1 MPFDAIEYINTPRW
15 LTSRLGLER
24 IRELLD
30 RLGRP
35 QDRLKFVHVAG
46 TNGKGSTCAFT
57 ASILAEAGF
66 KTGLFTSPYV
76 ETFHERIRVNG
87 RNISDEDLTA
97 ATLRVRECAEA
108 MEAEGG
114 EHPTEF
120 ELMTAVALVHFAHAG
135 CDIVVL
141 EVGLGGRLDST
152 NVIAAPEVAAI
163 VSIALDHTN
172 LLGNTLAEI
181 AHEKA
186 GIVKA
191 GSTVVSWPQEP
202 SAMEVV
208 EDAVRRVGD
217 KLVVP
222 DFSMLSVGKVVGGAA
237 LLTCGTALEHE
248 GHAPCSDSPRC
259 AAELRAEHAAP
270 TQKLQA
276 SSSIDAGFGGRMPRA
291 VPHEPNVP
299 SGTFVRAQDCLST
312 EVPPHA
318 LERTGQLNS
327 WHSHESQPEQPSLV
341 RRVPESAVIVMM
353 PAVAVVILVVAV
365 IVIIVNALTI
375 CFLSTRPIEA
385 VLGAFGF
392 LAVDQR
398 QGRRR
403 LERAPDHLEQLDEV
417 HRRFRLRENKICV
430 VGARKRR
437 LQFGEEHLGSERA
450 HEALLANDL
459 EHALGGLGEPG
470 HLDVGEA
477 VTEGGA
483 MGRVHKRVRLNRG
496 NNRRRF
502 LQRAN
507 GAHELGRSR
516 SAALHRAPRHR
527 VEQHLRRT
535 DRVFLA
541 GDVAHDVLS
550 LEGTRVEHVLQGNRR
565 LDEPEVA
572 HRGDRAELAR
582 ETRRRCGEVDEHR
595 PGIRRLNE
603 PAFVEV
609 RILKRR
615 LRGAEGDDGGGIVD
629 VDAALEAGVRQ
640 AHGDLVVKILVSQK
654 YVAH

>member
-15 LTSRLGLER
+15 LASRLGLER

-35 QDRLKFVHVAG
+35 QDRLNFVHVAG

-120 ELMTAVALVHFAHAG
+120 ELMTAVALVHFAHVG

-186 GIVKA
+186 GIVKE

-208 EDAVRRVGD
+208 EDAARRAGD

-222 DFSMLSVGKVVGGAA
+222 DFSLLSVGKVVGASCEA
-237 LLTCGTALEHE
+237 ALEHE
-248 GHAPCSDSPRC
+248 GHTPCSDSPRY
-259 AAELRAEHAAP
+259 AAELRAEHAPRAQELQAGAEGGSTCEAGDPAREAP
-270 TQKLQA
+270 CSNSPRFAAELRAEYVAPAQKLQV

-299 SGTFVRAQDCLST
+299 SGTFVRAQDCLSMAYA
-312 EVPPHA
+312 H
-318 LERTGQLNS
+318 RTPM
-327 WHSHESQPEQPSLV
+327 SQI
-341 RRVPESAVIVMM
+341 ESAVPMRQFSYRGCEYATRLLGSYQPSNAAMAIEIAGALRERGWEIPDEAIARGIAETRWPARFEVLDQPAGM
-353 PAVAVVILVVAV
+353 PTVVIDGGHNPQGAGVLADSLRDVFPGKRPVFLVGILADKDYRSMLRVVAPLASAFV
-365 IVIIVNALTI
+365 CVTPPNPRALDAADLAEAIRETCDELGVSATVEVAGDFGDAVSAARKIAGSEGLI
-375 CFLSTRPIEA
+375 C
-385 VLGAFGF
+385 AFGSLYSIADVKAAF
-392 LAVDQR
+392 L
-398 QGRRR
+398 
-403 LERAPDHLEQLDEV
+403 RAADSSS
-417 HRRFRLRENKICV
+417 
-430 VGARKRR
+430 
-437 LQFGEEHLGSERA
+437 LQS
-450 HEALLANDL
+450 
-459 EHALGGLGEPG
+459 
-470 HLDVGEA
+470 
-477 VTEGGA
+477 
-483 MGRVHKRVRLNRG
+483 
-496 NNRRRF
+496 
-502 LQRAN
+502 
-507 GAHELGRSR
+507 
-516 SAALHRAPRHR
+516 
-527 VEQHLRRT
+527 
-535 DRVFLA
+535 
-541 GDVAHDVLS
+541 
-550 LEGTRVEHVLQGNRR
+550 
-565 LDEPEVA
+565 
-572 HRGDRAELAR
+572 
-582 ETRRRCGEVDEHR
+582 
-595 PGIRRLNE
+595 
-603 PAFVEV
+603 
-609 RILKRR
+609 
-615 LRGAEGDDGGGIVD
+615 
-629 VDAALEAGVRQ
+629 
-640 AHGDLVVKILVSQK
+640 
-654 YVAH
+654 

>member
-97 ATLRVRECAEA
+97 ATLRVHECAEA

-120 ELMTAVALVHFAHAG
+120 ELMTAVALEHFAHVD

-186 GIVKA
+186 GIVKK
-191 GSTVVSWPQEP
+191 GSTVASWPQEP

-208 EDAVRRVGD
+208 EDAARRAGD

-222 DFSMLSVGKVVGGAA
+222 DFSLLSVGKVTRGAA
-237 LLTCGTALEHE
+237 LLTRGTALEHE
-248 GHAPCSDSPRC
+248 GHTPCSDSPRF
-259 AAELRAEHAAP
+259 AAELRAEHAPHA
-270 TQKLQA
+270 QELQA
-276 SSSIDAGFGGRMPRA
+276 GAEGASTCEAGDPAREAPCSNSPRFAAELRAEPPARGRQVGAADDLGCGTAFEHAPHAQELQAGAGFDAGFGGRMPRA

-299 SGTFVRAQDCLST
+299 SGTFVRAQDCLSMAYAHRT
-312 EVPPHA
+312 PMSQVESGVPMRQFSYRGREYA
-318 LERTGQLNS
+318 TRLLGS
-327 WHSHESQPEQPSLV
+327 YQPSNAAMAIEIAGALRERGWEIPDEAIVRGIAETRWPARFEVLDQPAGMPTVVIDGGHNPQGAGVLADSLWDVFPDKRPVFLV
-341 RRVPESAVIVMM
+341 GILADKDYRSMLR
-353 PAVAVVILVVAV
+353 AVAPLASAFVCVTPP
-365 IVIIVNALTI
+365 NPRALDAAD
-375 CFLSTRPIEA
+375 LAEA
-385 VLGAFGF
+385 IRETCGELGA
-392 LAVDQR
+392 
-398 QGRRR
+398 
-403 LERAPDHLEQLDEV
+403 RATIEV
-417 HRRFRLRENKICV
+417 AGDFDDAASA
-430 VGARKRR
+430 ARKIA
-437 LQFGEEHLGSERA
+437 GSEGLICAFGSLYSIADVKAAFLRA
-450 HEALLANDL
+450 ADSNS
-459 EHALGGLGEPG
+459 
-470 HLDVGEA
+470 
-477 VTEGGA
+477 
-483 MGRVHKRVRLNRG
+483 
-496 NNRRRF
+496 
-502 LQRAN
+502 LQ
-507 GAHELGRSR
+507 
-516 SAALHRAPRHR
+516 P
-527 VEQHLRRT
+527 
-535 DRVFLA
+535 
-541 GDVAHDVLS
+541 
-550 LEGTRVEHVLQGNRR
+550 
-565 LDEPEVA
+565 
-572 HRGDRAELAR
+572 
-582 ETRRRCGEVDEHR
+582 
-595 PGIRRLNE
+595 
-603 PAFVEV
+603 
-609 RILKRR
+609 
-615 LRGAEGDDGGGIVD
+615 
-629 VDAALEAGVRQ
+629 
-640 AHGDLVVKILVSQK
+640 
-654 YVAH
+654 

>member
-35 QDRLKFVHVAG
+35 QDRLTFVHVAG

-108 MEAEGG
+108 METEGG

-120 ELMTAVALVHFAHAG
+120 ELMTAVALVHFAHVG

-186 GIVKA
+186 GIVKE

-202 SAMEVV
+202 SVMEVV

-222 DFSMLSVGKVVGGAA
+222 DFSMLSVGKVTRGAA
-237 LLTCGTALEHE
+237 LLTRGTALEHE
-248 GHAPCSDSPRC
+248 GHTPCSDSPRFAAELCAEHAPRAQELQAGAEGGSACETASGRGQHTPCSDSPRC
-259 AAELRAEHAAP
+259 AAELCAEHAAP
-270 TQKLQA
+270 AQKLQG
-276 SSSIDAGFGGRMPRA
+276 SLSIDVGFGGRMPRA

-299 SGTFVRAQDCLST
+299 SGTFVRAQDCLSM
-312 EVPPHA
+312 A
-318 LERTGQLNS
+318 Y
-327 WHSHESQPEQPSLV
+327 
-341 RRVPESAVIVMM
+341 
-353 PAVAVVILVVAV
+353 
-365 IVIIVNALTI
+365 
-375 CFLSTRPIEA
+375 
-385 VLGAFGF
+385 
-392 LAVDQR
+392 
-398 QGRRR
+398 
-403 LERAPDHLEQLDEV
+403 
-417 HRRFRLRENKICV
+417 
-430 VGARKRR
+430 
-437 LQFGEEHLGSERA
+437 
-450 HEALLANDL
+450 
-459 EHALGGLGEPG
+459 
-470 HLDVGEA
+470 
-477 VTEGGA
+477 
-483 MGRVHKRVRLNRG
+483 
-496 NNRRRF
+496 
-502 LQRAN
+502 
-507 GAHELGRSR
+507 
-516 SAALHRAPRHR
+516 
-527 VEQHLRRT
+527 
-535 DRVFLA
+535 
-541 GDVAHDVLS
+541 
-550 LEGTRVEHVLQGNRR
+550 
-565 LDEPEVA
+565 A
-572 HRGDRAELAR
+572 HR
-582 ETRRRCGEVDEHR
+582 T
-595 PGIRRLNE
+595 
-603 PAFVEV
+603 
-609 RILKRR
+609 
-615 LRGAEGDDGGGIVD
+615 
-629 VDAALEAGVRQ
+629 
-640 AHGDLVVKILVSQK
+640 LVSQ
-654 YVAH
+654 VASAVPMRQFSYRGCEYATRLLGSYQPSNAAMAIEIAGALRERGWEIPDEAIARGIAETRWPARFEVLDQPAGMPTVVIDGGHNPQGAGVLADSLRDVFPDKRPVFLVGILADKDYRSMIRAVAPLASAFVCVTPPNPRALDAADLAETIRETCDELGVRATVKVAGDFGDAVSTARKIAGSEGLICAFGSLYSIADVKAAFLRAADSNSLQS

>member
-120 ELMTAVALVHFAHAG
+120 ELMTAVALVHFAHVG

-186 GIVKA
+186 GIVKE

-208 EDAVRRVGD
+208 EDAARRAGD

-222 DFSMLSVGKVVGGAA
+222 DFSLLSVGKVTRGAA

-248 GHAPCSDSPRC
+248 GHTPCSDSPRF
-259 AAELRAEHAAP
+259 AAELRAEHAPHA
-270 TQKLQA
+270 QELQA
-276 SSSIDAGFGGRMPRA
+276 GAEGGSTCEAGDPAREAPCSNSPRFAAELRAEPPARGRQVGAADDLGCGTAFEHAPHAQELQAGAGFDAGFGGRMPRA

-299 SGTFVRAQDCLST
+299 SGTFVRAQDCLSMT
-312 EVPPHA
+312 YAHRTPMSQVESGVPMRQFSYRGREYA
-318 LERTGQLNS
+318 TRLLGS
-327 WHSHESQPEQPSLV
+327 YQPSNAAMAIEIAGALRERGWEIPDEAIARGIVETRWPARFEVLDQPAGMPTVVIDGGHNPQGAGVLV
-341 RRVPESAVIVMM
+341 DSLRDVFPDKRPVFLVGILADKDYRSMLR
-353 PAVAVVILVVAV
+353 AVAPLASAFVCVTPP
-365 IVIIVNALTI
+365 NPRALDAAD
-375 CFLSTRPIEA
+375 LAEA
-385 VLGAFGF
+385 IRETCGELGARATIGVAGDFDD
-392 LAVDQR
+392 AVS
-398 QGRRR
+398 
-403 LERAPDHLEQLDEV
+403 A
-417 HRRFRLRENKICV
+417 
-430 VGARKRR
+430 ARKIAGPEGLICAFGSLYSIADVKAAFLRAADSNS
-437 LQFGEEHLGSERA
+437 LQ
-450 HEALLANDL
+450 
-459 EHALGGLGEPG
+459 P
-470 HLDVGEA
+470 
-477 VTEGGA
+477 
-483 MGRVHKRVRLNRG
+483 
-496 NNRRRF
+496 
-502 LQRAN
+502 
-507 GAHELGRSR
+507 
-516 SAALHRAPRHR
+516 
-527 VEQHLRRT
+527 
-535 DRVFLA
+535 
-541 GDVAHDVLS
+541 
-550 LEGTRVEHVLQGNRR
+550 
-565 LDEPEVA
+565 
-572 HRGDRAELAR
+572 
-582 ETRRRCGEVDEHR
+582 
-595 PGIRRLNE
+595 
-603 PAFVEV
+603 
-609 RILKRR
+609 
-615 LRGAEGDDGGGIVD
+615 
-629 VDAALEAGVRQ
+629 
-640 AHGDLVVKILVSQK
+640 
-654 YVAH
+654 

>member
-120 ELMTAVALVHFAHAG
+120 ELMTAVALVHFAHVG

-186 GIVKA
+186 GIVKE

-222 DFSMLSVGKVVGGAA
+222 DFSMLSVGKVTRGAA
-237 LLTCGTALEHE
+237 PLTRGTALEHE
-248 GHAPCSDSPRC
+248 GHTPCSDSPRYAAELRAEHAPRAQELQAGAEGGSTC
-259 AAELRAEHAAP
+259 ETASGRGQHTPCSDSPRFAAELRAEHAAP

-276 SSSIDAGFGGRMPRA
+276 SSSIDVGFGGRMPRA

-299 SGTFVRAQDCLST
+299 SGTFVRAQDCLSMAYA
-312 EVPPHA
+312 H
-318 LERTGQLNS
+318 RTPM
-327 WHSHESQPEQPSLV
+327 SQV
-341 RRVPESAVIVMM
+341 ESAVPMRQFSYRGCEYATRLLGSYQPSNAAMAIEIAGALRERGWEIPDEAIARGIAETRWPARFEVLDQPASM
-353 PAVAVVILVVAV
+353 PTVVIDGGHNPQGAGVLADSLRDVFPGKRPVFLVGILADKDYRSMLRAVAPLASAFVCVTPPNPRALDAADLAETIRETCDELGVRATVEVAGDFDGAV
-365 IVIIVNALTI
+365 SVARRIAGSEGLI
-375 CFLSTRPIEA
+375 C
-385 VLGAFGF
+385 AFGSLYSIADVKAAF
-392 LAVDQR
+392 L
-398 QGRRR
+398 
-403 LERAPDHLEQLDEV
+403 RAADSSS
-417 HRRFRLRENKICV
+417 
-430 VGARKRR
+430 
-437 LQFGEEHLGSERA
+437 LQS
-450 HEALLANDL
+450 
-459 EHALGGLGEPG
+459 
-470 HLDVGEA
+470 
-477 VTEGGA
+477 
-483 MGRVHKRVRLNRG
+483 
-496 NNRRRF
+496 
-502 LQRAN
+502 
-507 GAHELGRSR
+507 
-516 SAALHRAPRHR
+516 
-527 VEQHLRRT
+527 
-535 DRVFLA
+535 
-541 GDVAHDVLS
+541 
-550 LEGTRVEHVLQGNRR
+550 
-565 LDEPEVA
+565 
-572 HRGDRAELAR
+572 
-582 ETRRRCGEVDEHR
+582 
-595 PGIRRLNE
+595 
-603 PAFVEV
+603 
-609 RILKRR
+609 
-615 LRGAEGDDGGGIVD
+615 
-629 VDAALEAGVRQ
+629 
-640 AHGDLVVKILVSQK
+640 
-654 YVAH
+654 

>member
-120 ELMTAVALVHFAHAG
+120 ELMTAVALVHFAHVG

-186 GIVKA
+186 GIVKE

-208 EDAVRRVGD
+208 EDAARRAGD

-222 DFSMLSVGKVVGGAA
+222 DFSQLSVGKVTRGAA
-237 LLTCGTALEHE
+237 LLTRGTALEHE
-248 GHAPCSDSPRC
+248 GHTPCSDSPRF
-259 AAELRAEHAAP
+259 AAELRAEHAPHAQELQTGAEGGLTCETASARGQHIP
-270 TQKLQA
+270 CSGSLRFAAELRAEHAVPAQKLQA
-276 SSSIDAGFGGRMPRA
+276 SSSIDAGFGGHMSRA

-299 SGTFVRAQDCLST
+299 SGTFARAQDCLSMAYA
-312 EVPPHA
+312 H
-318 LERTGQLNS
+318 RTPM
-327 WHSHESQPEQPSLV
+327 SQV
-341 RRVPESAVIVMM
+341 ESAVPMRQFSYRGREYATRLLGSYQPSNAAMAIEIAGALRERGWEIPDEAIARGIAETRWPARFEVLDQPAGM
-353 PAVAVVILVVAV
+353 PTVVIDGGHNPQGAGVLADSLRDVFPDKRPVFLVGILADKDYRSMLRAVAPLASAFVCVTPPNPRALDAV
-365 IVIIVNALTI
+365 DLAETI
-375 CFLSTRPIEA
+375 RETCGE
-385 VLGAFGF
+385 LGA
-392 LAVDQR
+392 
-398 QGRRR
+398 
-403 LERAPDHLEQLDEV
+403 RATIEV
-417 HRRFRLRENKICV
+417 AGDFDDAASA
-430 VGARKRR
+430 ARKIAGPEGLICAFGSLYSIADVKAAFLRAADSNS
-437 LQFGEEHLGSERA
+437 LQ
-450 HEALLANDL
+450 
-459 EHALGGLGEPG
+459 P
-470 HLDVGEA
+470 
-477 VTEGGA
+477 
-483 MGRVHKRVRLNRG
+483 
-496 NNRRRF
+496 
-502 LQRAN
+502 
-507 GAHELGRSR
+507 
-516 SAALHRAPRHR
+516 
-527 VEQHLRRT
+527 
-535 DRVFLA
+535 
-541 GDVAHDVLS
+541 
-550 LEGTRVEHVLQGNRR
+550 
-565 LDEPEVA
+565 
-572 HRGDRAELAR
+572 
-582 ETRRRCGEVDEHR
+582 
-595 PGIRRLNE
+595 
-603 PAFVEV
+603 
-609 RILKRR
+609 
-615 LRGAEGDDGGGIVD
+615 
-629 VDAALEAGVRQ
+629 
-640 AHGDLVVKILVSQK
+640 
-654 YVAH
+654 

>member
-87 RNISDEDLTA
+87 CNISDEDLTA

-120 ELMTAVALVHFAHAG
+120 ELMTAVALVHFAHVG

-186 GIVKA
+186 GIVKE

-222 DFSMLSVGKVVGGAA
+222 DFSMLSVGKVTRGAA
-237 LLTCGTALEHE
+237 PLTRGTALEHE
-248 GHAPCSDSPRC
+248 GHTPCSDSPRYAAELRAEHAPRAQELQAGAEGGSAC
-259 AAELRAEHAAP
+259 ETASGRGQHTPCSDSPRFAAELRAEHAAP

-276 SSSIDAGFGGRMPRA
+276 SSSIDVGFGGRMPRA

-299 SGTFVRAQDCLST
+299 SGTFVRAQDCLSLAYA
-312 EVPPHA
+312 H
-318 LERTGQLNS
+318 RTPV
-327 WHSHESQPEQPSLV
+327 SQV
-341 RRVPESAVIVMM
+341 ESAVPMRQFSYRGCEYATRLLGSYQPSNAAMAIEIAGALRERGWEIPDEAIARGIAETRWPARFEVLDQPAGM
-353 PAVAVVILVVAV
+353 PTVVIDGGHNPQGAGVLADSLRDVFPDKRPVFLVGILADKDYRSMLRAVAPLASAFVCVTPPNPRALDAADLAEAIRETCDELGVRTTVEVAGDFDDAV
-365 IVIIVNALTI
+365 SAARKLAGPEGLI
-375 CFLSTRPIEA
+375 C
-385 VLGAFGF
+385 AFGSLYSVADVKAAF
-392 LAVDQR
+392 L
-398 QGRRR
+398 
-403 LERAPDHLEQLDEV
+403 RAADSSS
-417 HRRFRLRENKICV
+417 
-430 VGARKRR
+430 
-437 LQFGEEHLGSERA
+437 LQS
-450 HEALLANDL
+450 
-459 EHALGGLGEPG
+459 
-470 HLDVGEA
+470 
-477 VTEGGA
+477 
-483 MGRVHKRVRLNRG
+483 
-496 NNRRRF
+496 
-502 LQRAN
+502 
-507 GAHELGRSR
+507 
-516 SAALHRAPRHR
+516 
-527 VEQHLRRT
+527 
-535 DRVFLA
+535 
-541 GDVAHDVLS
+541 
-550 LEGTRVEHVLQGNRR
+550 
-565 LDEPEVA
+565 
-572 HRGDRAELAR
+572 
-582 ETRRRCGEVDEHR
+582 
-595 PGIRRLNE
+595 
-603 PAFVEV
+603 
-609 RILKRR
+609 
-615 LRGAEGDDGGGIVD
+615 
-629 VDAALEAGVRQ
+629 
-640 AHGDLVVKILVSQK
+640 
-654 YVAH
+654 

>member
-76 ETFHERIRVNG
+76 KTFHERIRVNG

-120 ELMTAVALVHFAHAG
+120 ELMTAVALVHFAHVG

-202 SAMEVV
+202 STMEVV

-222 DFSMLSVGKVVGGAA
+222 DFSMLSVGKVTRGAA
-237 LLTCGTALEHE
+237 PLTRGTALEHE
-248 GHAPCSDSPRC
+248 GHTPCSDSPRYAAELRAEHAPRAQELQVGAEGGSTCETASERGQHAPCSDSPRC
-259 AAELRAEHAAP
+259 AAKLRAEHVAP
-270 TQKLQA
+270 AQKLQV

-299 SGTFVRAQDCLST
+299 SGTFVRAQDCLSMAYA
-312 EVPPHA
+312 H
-318 LERTGQLNS
+318 RTPV
-327 WHSHESQPEQPSLV
+327 SQV
-341 RRVPESAVIVMM
+341 ESAVPMRQFSYRGCEYATRLLGSYQPSNAAMAIEIAGALRERGWEIPDEAIARGIAETRWPARFEVLDQPAGM
-353 PAVAVVILVVAV
+353 PTVVIDGGHNPQGAGVLADSLRDVFPDKRPVFLVGILADKDYRSMLCAVAPLASAFVCVTPPNPRALDAADLAETIRETCDELGVRATVEVAGDFDGAV
-365 IVIIVNALTI
+365 SAARKIAGSEGLI
-375 CFLSTRPIEA
+375 C
-385 VLGAFGF
+385 AFGSLYSIADVKAAF
-392 LAVDQR
+392 L
-398 QGRRR
+398 
-403 LERAPDHLEQLDEV
+403 RAADS
-417 HRRFRLRENKICV
+417 
-430 VGARKRR
+430 GS
-437 LQFGEEHLGSERA
+437 LQS
-450 HEALLANDL
+450 
-459 EHALGGLGEPG
+459 
-470 HLDVGEA
+470 
-477 VTEGGA
+477 
-483 MGRVHKRVRLNRG
+483 
-496 NNRRRF
+496 
-502 LQRAN
+502 
-507 GAHELGRSR
+507 
-516 SAALHRAPRHR
+516 
-527 VEQHLRRT
+527 
-535 DRVFLA
+535 
-541 GDVAHDVLS
+541 
-550 LEGTRVEHVLQGNRR
+550 
-565 LDEPEVA
+565 
-572 HRGDRAELAR
+572 
-582 ETRRRCGEVDEHR
+582 
-595 PGIRRLNE
+595 
-603 PAFVEV
+603 
-609 RILKRR
+609 
-615 LRGAEGDDGGGIVD
+615 
-629 VDAALEAGVRQ
+629 
-640 AHGDLVVKILVSQK
+640 
-654 YVAH
+654 

>member
-186 GIVKA
+186 GIVKK

-208 EDAVRRVGD
+208 EDAARRVGD

-222 DFSMLSVGKVVGGAA
+222 DFSLLSVGKVTRGAA
-237 LLTCGTALEHE
+237 LLTRGTALEHE

-259 AAELRAEHAAP
+259 AAELRAEHAPHVQELQAGAEGGSTCETASARGQHAP
-270 TQKLQA
+270 CSDSPRCAAELRAEHAVPAQKLQV
-276 SSSIDAGFGGRMPRA
+276 SSSIDAGFGGRMSRA

-299 SGTFVRAQDCLST
+299 SGTFARAQDCLSMAYA
-312 EVPPHA
+312 H
-318 LERTGQLNS
+318 RTPM
-327 WHSHESQPEQPSLV
+327 SQV
-341 RRVPESAVIVMM
+341 ESAVPMRQFSYRGREYATRLLGSYQPSNAAMAIEIAGALRERGWEIPDEAIARGIAETRWPARFEVLDQLAGM
-353 PAVAVVILVVAV
+353 PTVVIDGGHNPQGAGVLADSLRDVFPDKRPVFLVGILADKDYRSMLRAVAPLASAFVCVTPP
-365 IVIIVNALTI
+365 NPRALDAAD
-375 CFLSTRPIEA
+375 LAEA
-385 VLGAFGF
+385 IRETCGELGA
-392 LAVDQR
+392 
-398 QGRRR
+398 
-403 LERAPDHLEQLDEV
+403 RATIEV
-417 HRRFRLRENKICV
+417 AGDFDDAASA
-430 VGARKRR
+430 ARKIA
-437 LQFGEEHLGSERA
+437 GSEGLICAFGSLYSIADVKAAFLRA
-450 HEALLANDL
+450 ADSNS
-459 EHALGGLGEPG
+459 
-470 HLDVGEA
+470 
-477 VTEGGA
+477 
-483 MGRVHKRVRLNRG
+483 
-496 NNRRRF
+496 
-502 LQRAN
+502 LQ
-507 GAHELGRSR
+507 
-516 SAALHRAPRHR
+516 P
-527 VEQHLRRT
+527 
-535 DRVFLA
+535 
-541 GDVAHDVLS
+541 
-550 LEGTRVEHVLQGNRR
+550 
-565 LDEPEVA
+565 
-572 HRGDRAELAR
+572 
-582 ETRRRCGEVDEHR
+582 
-595 PGIRRLNE
+595 
-603 PAFVEV
+603 
-609 RILKRR
+609 
-615 LRGAEGDDGGGIVD
+615 
-629 VDAALEAGVRQ
+629 
-640 AHGDLVVKILVSQK
+640 
-654 YVAH
+654 

>member
-87 RNISDEDLTA
+87 RNISDEGLTA

-120 ELMTAVALVHFAHAG
+120 ELMTAVALVHFAHVG

-208 EDAVRRVGD
+208 EDAARRVGD

-222 DFSMLSVGKVVGGAA
+222 DFSMLSVGKVTRGAA
-237 LLTCGTALEHE
+237 LLTRGTALEHE
-248 GHAPCSDSPRC
+248 GHTPCSDSPRCAAELRAEHAPHAQELQVGVEGDSTCETASERGQHAPCSDSPRC
-259 AAELRAEHAAP
+259 AAELRAEHVAP
-270 TQKLQA
+270 AQKLQV

-299 SGTFVRAQDCLST
+299 SGTFVRAQDCLSMAYA
-312 EVPPHA
+312 H
-318 LERTGQLNS
+318 RTLM
-327 WHSHESQPEQPSLV
+327 SQVEGTLPMRQFSYRGREYATRLLGSYQPSNAAMAIEIAGALRERGWEIPDEAIARGIAETRWPARFEVLDQPAGMPTVVIDGGHNPQGAGVLADSLRDVFPDKRPVFLV
-341 RRVPESAVIVMM
+341 GILADKDYRSMLR
-353 PAVAVVILVVAV
+353 AVAPLASAFVCVTPPNPRALDAADLAETIRETCDELGVRATVEIAGDFDGAV
-365 IVIIVNALTI
+365 SAARRIAGSEGLI
-375 CFLSTRPIEA
+375 C
-385 VLGAFGF
+385 AFGSLYSIADVKAAF
-392 LAVDQR
+392 L
-398 QGRRR
+398 
-403 LERAPDHLEQLDEV
+403 RAADS
-417 HRRFRLRENKICV
+417 NS
-430 VGARKRR
+430 
-437 LQFGEEHLGSERA
+437 LQS
-450 HEALLANDL
+450 
-459 EHALGGLGEPG
+459 
-470 HLDVGEA
+470 
-477 VTEGGA
+477 
-483 MGRVHKRVRLNRG
+483 
-496 NNRRRF
+496 
-502 LQRAN
+502 
-507 GAHELGRSR
+507 
-516 SAALHRAPRHR
+516 
-527 VEQHLRRT
+527 
-535 DRVFLA
+535 
-541 GDVAHDVLS
+541 
-550 LEGTRVEHVLQGNRR
+550 
-565 LDEPEVA
+565 
-572 HRGDRAELAR
+572 
-582 ETRRRCGEVDEHR
+582 
-595 PGIRRLNE
+595 
-603 PAFVEV
+603 
-609 RILKRR
+609 
-615 LRGAEGDDGGGIVD
+615 
-629 VDAALEAGVRQ
+629 
-640 AHGDLVVKILVSQK
+640 
-654 YVAH
+654 

>member
-87 RNISDEDLTA
+87 LNISDEDLTA

-120 ELMTAVALVHFAHAG
+120 ELMTAVALVHFAHVG

-172 LLGNTLAEI
+172 LLGNALAEI

-186 GIVKA
+186 GIVKE

-222 DFSMLSVGKVVGGAA
+222 DFSLLSVGKVTRGAA
-237 LLTCGTALEHE
+237 LLTRGTALERE
-248 GHAPCSDSPRC
+248 GHTPCSDSPRCAAELRAEHAPRAQELQAGAEGGSTCEAGDLAREAPCSDSPRC
-259 AAELRAEHAAP
+259 AAELRAEHAPHA
-270 TQKLQA
+270 QELQTGA
-276 SSSIDAGFGGRMPRA
+276 GFDAGFGGRMPRV

-299 SGTFVRAQDCLST
+299 SGTFVRAQDCLSMAYA
-312 EVPPHA
+312 H
-318 LERTGQLNS
+318 RTPV
-327 WHSHESQPEQPSLV
+327 SQV
-341 RRVPESAVIVMM
+341 ESAVPMRQFSYRGCEYATRLLGSYQPSNAAMAIEIAGALRERGWEIPDEAIARGIAETRWPARFEVLDQPAGM
-353 PAVAVVILVVAV
+353 PTVVIDGGHNPQGAGVLADSLRDVFPGKRPVFLVGILADKDYRSMLRAVAPLASAFVCVTPPNPRALDAADLAEAIRETCDELGVCVAV
-365 IVIIVNALTI
+365 EVAGDFGDAVSAARKIAGSEGLI
-375 CFLSTRPIEA
+375 C
-385 VLGAFGF
+385 AFGSLYSIADVKAAF
-392 LAVDQR
+392 L
-398 QGRRR
+398 
-403 LERAPDHLEQLDEV
+403 RAADSSS
-417 HRRFRLRENKICV
+417 
-430 VGARKRR
+430 
-437 LQFGEEHLGSERA
+437 LQS
-450 HEALLANDL
+450 
-459 EHALGGLGEPG
+459 
-470 HLDVGEA
+470 
-477 VTEGGA
+477 
-483 MGRVHKRVRLNRG
+483 
-496 NNRRRF
+496 
-502 LQRAN
+502 
-507 GAHELGRSR
+507 
-516 SAALHRAPRHR
+516 
-527 VEQHLRRT
+527 
-535 DRVFLA
+535 
-541 GDVAHDVLS
+541 
-550 LEGTRVEHVLQGNRR
+550 
-565 LDEPEVA
+565 
-572 HRGDRAELAR
+572 
-582 ETRRRCGEVDEHR
+582 
-595 PGIRRLNE
+595 
-603 PAFVEV
+603 
-609 RILKRR
+609 
-615 LRGAEGDDGGGIVD
+615 
-629 VDAALEAGVRQ
+629 
-640 AHGDLVVKILVSQK
+640 
-654 YVAH
+654 

>member
-108 MEAEGG
+108 MEAEGR

-120 ELMTAVALVHFAHAG
+120 ELMTAVALVHFAHVG

-186 GIVKA
+186 GIVKE

-208 EDAVRRVGD
+208 EDAARRAGD

-222 DFSMLSVGKVVGGAA
+222 DFSQLSVGKVTRGAA
-237 LLTCGTALEHE
+237 LLTRGTALEHE
-248 GHAPCSDSPRC
+248 GHTPCSDSPRF
-259 AAELRAEHAAP
+259 AAELPAEHAPHAQELQTGAEGGLTCETASARGQHIP
-270 TQKLQA
+270 CSGSPRFAAELPAEHAVPAQKLQA

-299 SGTFVRAQDCLST
+299 SGTFARAQDCLSMAYA
-312 EVPPHA
+312 H
-318 LERTGQLNS
+318 RTPM
-327 WHSHESQPEQPSLV
+327 SQV
-341 RRVPESAVIVMM
+341 ESAVPIRQFSYRGREYATRLLGSYQPSNAAMAIEIAGALRERGWKIPDEAIARGIAETRWPARFEVLDQPAGM
-353 PAVAVVILVVAV
+353 PTVVIDGGHNPQGAGVLVDSLRDVFPDKRPVFLVGILADKDYRSMLRAVAPLASAFVCVTPP
-365 IVIIVNALTI
+365 NPRALDAAD
-375 CFLSTRPIEA
+375 LAEA
-385 VLGAFGF
+385 IRETCGELGARATIEVAGDFDD
-392 LAVDQR
+392 AVS
-398 QGRRR
+398 
-403 LERAPDHLEQLDEV
+403 A
-417 HRRFRLRENKICV
+417 
-430 VGARKRR
+430 ARKIAGPEGLICAFGSLYSIADVKAAFLRAADSNS
-437 LQFGEEHLGSERA
+437 LQ
-450 HEALLANDL
+450 
-459 EHALGGLGEPG
+459 P
-470 HLDVGEA
+470 
-477 VTEGGA
+477 
-483 MGRVHKRVRLNRG
+483 
-496 NNRRRF
+496 
-502 LQRAN
+502 
-507 GAHELGRSR
+507 
-516 SAALHRAPRHR
+516 
-527 VEQHLRRT
+527 
-535 DRVFLA
+535 
-541 GDVAHDVLS
+541 
-550 LEGTRVEHVLQGNRR
+550 
-565 LDEPEVA
+565 
-572 HRGDRAELAR
+572 
-582 ETRRRCGEVDEHR
+582 
-595 PGIRRLNE
+595 
-603 PAFVEV
+603 
-609 RILKRR
+609 
-615 LRGAEGDDGGGIVD
+615 
-629 VDAALEAGVRQ
+629 
-640 AHGDLVVKILVSQK
+640 
-654 YVAH
+654 

>member
-24 IRELLD
+24 ICELLD

-120 ELMTAVALVHFAHAG
+120 ELMTAVALVHFAHVG

-186 GIVKA
+186 GIVKK
-191 GSTVVSWPQEP
+191 GSTVASWPQEP

-208 EDAVRRVGD
+208 EDAARRAGD

-222 DFSMLSVGKVVGGAA
+222 DFSLLSVGKVTRGAA
-237 LLTCGTALEHE
+237 LLTRGTALEHE
-248 GHAPCSDSPRC
+248 GHTPCSDSPRF
-259 AAELRAEHAAP
+259 AAELRAEHAPHA
-270 TQKLQA
+270 QELQA
-276 SSSIDAGFGGRMPRA
+276 GAEGGSTCEAGDPAREAPCSNSPRVAAELRAEPPARGRQVGAADDLGCGTAFEHAPHAQELQAGAGFDAGFGGRMPRA

-299 SGTFVRAQDCLST
+299 SGTFVRAQDCLSMAYA
-312 EVPPHA
+312 H
-318 LERTGQLNS
+318 RTPMSQV
-327 WHSHESQPEQPSLV
+327 ESAAPMRQFSYRGREYATRLLGSYQPSNAAMAI
-341 RRVPESAVIVMM
+341 EI
-353 PAVAVVILVVAV
+353 AVALRERGWEIPDEAIARGIAETRWPARFEVLDQPAGMPTVVIDGGHNPQGAGVLVDSLCDVFPDKRPVFLVGILADKDYRSMLRAVAPLASAFV
-365 IVIIVNALTI
+365 CVTPPNPRALDAAD
-375 CFLSTRPIEA
+375 LAEA
-385 VLGAFGF
+385 IRETCGELGA
-392 LAVDQR
+392 
-398 QGRRR
+398 
-403 LERAPDHLEQLDEV
+403 RATIEV
-417 HRRFRLRENKICV
+417 AGDFDDAASA
-430 VGARKRR
+430 ARKIA
-437 LQFGEEHLGSERA
+437 GSEGLICAFGSLYSIADVKAAFLRA
-450 HEALLANDL
+450 ADSNS
-459 EHALGGLGEPG
+459 
-470 HLDVGEA
+470 
-477 VTEGGA
+477 
-483 MGRVHKRVRLNRG
+483 
-496 NNRRRF
+496 
-502 LQRAN
+502 LQ
-507 GAHELGRSR
+507 
-516 SAALHRAPRHR
+516 P
-527 VEQHLRRT
+527 
-535 DRVFLA
+535 
-541 GDVAHDVLS
+541 
-550 LEGTRVEHVLQGNRR
+550 
-565 LDEPEVA
+565 
-572 HRGDRAELAR
+572 
-582 ETRRRCGEVDEHR
+582 
-595 PGIRRLNE
+595 
-603 PAFVEV
+603 
-609 RILKRR
+609 
-615 LRGAEGDDGGGIVD
+615 
-629 VDAALEAGVRQ
+629 
-640 AHGDLVVKILVSQK
+640 
-654 YVAH
+654 

>member
-87 RNISDEDLTA
+87 CNISDEDLTS

-120 ELMTAVALVHFAHAG
+120 ELMTAVALVHFAHVG

-186 GIVKA
+186 GIVKE

-208 EDAVRRVGD
+208 EDAARRAGD

-222 DFSMLSVGKVVGGAA
+222 DFSLLSVGKVTRGAA
-237 LLTCGTALEHE
+237 PLTHGTALEHAP
-248 GHAPCSDSPRC
+248 HAQ
-259 AAELRAEHAAP
+259 E
-270 TQKLQA
+270 LQA
-276 SSSIDAGFGGRMPRA
+276 GAGFDAGFGGRMPRA

-299 SGTFVRAQDCLST
+299 SGTFARARDCLSMAYAHQT
-312 EVPPHA
+312 PM
-318 LERTGQLNS
+318 
-327 WHSHESQPEQPSLV
+327 SQV
-341 RRVPESAVIVMM
+341 ESAVPMRQFSYRGREYATRLLGSYQPSNAAMAIEIAGALRERGWEIPDEAIARGIAETRWPARFEVLDQPAGM
-353 PAVAVVILVVAV
+353 PTVVIDGGHNPQGAGVLADSLRDVFPDKRPVFLVGILADKDYRSMLRAVAPLASAFVCVTPPNPRALDAADLAEAIRETCDELGVRTTVEVAGDFGDAV
-365 IVIIVNALTI
+365 SAARKIAGSEGLI
-375 CFLSTRPIEA
+375 C
-385 VLGAFGF
+385 AFGSLYSIADVKAAF
-392 LAVDQR
+392 LRAV
-398 QGRRR
+398 
-403 LERAPDHLEQLDEV
+403 
-417 HRRFRLRENKICV
+417 
-430 VGARKRR
+430 
-437 LQFGEEHLGSERA
+437 GS
-450 HEALLANDL
+450 N
-459 EHALGGLGEPG
+459 
-470 HLDVGEA
+470 
-477 VTEGGA
+477 
-483 MGRVHKRVRLNRG
+483 
-496 NNRRRF
+496 F
-502 LQRAN
+502 LQ
-507 GAHELGRSR
+507 
-516 SAALHRAPRHR
+516 P
-527 VEQHLRRT
+527 
-535 DRVFLA
+535 
-541 GDVAHDVLS
+541 
-550 LEGTRVEHVLQGNRR
+550 
-565 LDEPEVA
+565 
-572 HRGDRAELAR
+572 
-582 ETRRRCGEVDEHR
+582 
-595 PGIRRLNE
+595 
-603 PAFVEV
+603 
-609 RILKRR
+609 
-615 LRGAEGDDGGGIVD
+615 
-629 VDAALEAGVRQ
+629 
-640 AHGDLVVKILVSQK
+640 
-654 YVAH
+654 

>member
-15 LTSRLGLER
+15 LMSRLGLER

-120 ELMTAVALVHFAHAG
+120 ELMTAVALVHFAHVG

-186 GIVKA
+186 GIVKK

-208 EDAVRRVGD
+208 EDAARRVGN

-222 DFSMLSVGKVVGGAA
+222 DFSLLSVGKVTRDAA
-237 LLTCGTALEHE
+237 PSTCGTALEHE
-248 GHAPCSDSPRC
+248 GHTPYSDSPRF
-259 AAELRAEHAAP
+259 AAELRAEHAPHAQELQAGAEGGSTCETASVRGQHTP
-270 TQKLQA
+270 CSDSSRFAAELRAEHAVPAQKLQA
-276 SSSIDAGFGGRMPRA
+276 SSSIDAGFGGHMSRA

-299 SGTFVRAQDCLST
+299 SGTFARAQDCLSMAYA
-312 EVPPHA
+312 H
-318 LERTGQLNS
+318 RTPMSQV
-327 WHSHESQPEQPSLV
+327 ESAAPMRQFSYRGREYATRLLGSYQPSNAAMAIEIAGALRERGWEIPDEAIARGIAETRWPARFEVLDQPAGMPTVVIDGGHNPQGAGVLV
-341 RRVPESAVIVMM
+341 DSLRDVFPDKRPVFLVGILADKDYRSMLR
-353 PAVAVVILVVAV
+353 AVAPLASAFVCVTPP
-365 IVIIVNALTI
+365 NSRALDAADLARAIRET
-375 CFLSTRPIEA
+375 CGE
-385 VLGAFGF
+385 LGA
-392 LAVDQR
+392 
-398 QGRRR
+398 
-403 LERAPDHLEQLDEV
+403 RATIEV
-417 HRRFRLRENKICV
+417 AGDFDDAASA
-430 VGARKRR
+430 ARKIA
-437 LQFGEEHLGSERA
+437 GSEGLICAFGSLYSIADVKAAFLRA
-450 HEALLANDL
+450 ADSNS
-459 EHALGGLGEPG
+459 
-470 HLDVGEA
+470 
-477 VTEGGA
+477 
-483 MGRVHKRVRLNRG
+483 
-496 NNRRRF
+496 
-502 LQRAN
+502 LQ
-507 GAHELGRSR
+507 
-516 SAALHRAPRHR
+516 P
-527 VEQHLRRT
+527 
-535 DRVFLA
+535 
-541 GDVAHDVLS
+541 
-550 LEGTRVEHVLQGNRR
+550 
-565 LDEPEVA
+565 
-572 HRGDRAELAR
+572 
-582 ETRRRCGEVDEHR
+582 
-595 PGIRRLNE
+595 
-603 PAFVEV
+603 
-609 RILKRR
+609 
-615 LRGAEGDDGGGIVD
+615 
-629 VDAALEAGVRQ
+629 
-640 AHGDLVVKILVSQK
+640 
-654 YVAH
+654 

>member
-57 ASILAEAGF
+57 ASILTEAGF

-87 RNISDEDLTA
+87 CNISDEDLTA

-120 ELMTAVALVHFAHAG
+120 ELMTAVALVHFAHVG

-186 GIVKA
+186 GIVKE

-208 EDAVRRVGD
+208 EGAARRAGD
-217 KLVVP
+217 TLIVP
-222 DFSMLSVGKVVGGAA
+222 DFSMLSVGKVVGA
-237 LLTCGTALEHE
+237 TCRTALEHE
-248 GHAPCSDSPRC
+248 GHTPCSDSPRFAAELRAEHAPHAQELQAGAEGGSAC
-259 AAELRAEHAAP
+259 ETASGWGQHTPCSDSPRFAAELRAEHAAP
-270 TQKLQA
+270 TQKPQA

-299 SGTFVRAQDCLST
+299 SGTFVRAQDCLSMAYAHQT
-312 EVPPHA
+312 PM
-318 LERTGQLNS
+318 
-327 WHSHESQPEQPSLV
+327 SQV
-341 RRVPESAVIVMM
+341 ESAVPMRQFSYRGREYATRLLGSYQPSNAAMAIEIAGALRERGWEIPDEAIARGIAETRWPARFEVLDQPAGM
-353 PAVAVVILVVAV
+353 PTVVIDGGHNPQGAGVLADSLRDVFPDKKPVFLVGILADKDYRSMLRAVAPLTSAFVCVTPPNPRALDAADLAEAIRETCDELGVRATVEIAGDFDDAV
-365 IVIIVNALTI
+365 SAARKIAGSEGLI
-375 CFLSTRPIEA
+375 C
-385 VLGAFGF
+385 AFGSLYSIADVKAAF
-392 LAVDQR
+392 L
-398 QGRRR
+398 
-403 LERAPDHLEQLDEV
+403 RAADS
-417 HRRFRLRENKICV
+417 NS
-430 VGARKRR
+430 
-437 LQFGEEHLGSERA
+437 LQS
-450 HEALLANDL
+450 
-459 EHALGGLGEPG
+459 
-470 HLDVGEA
+470 
-477 VTEGGA
+477 
-483 MGRVHKRVRLNRG
+483 
-496 NNRRRF
+496 
-502 LQRAN
+502 
-507 GAHELGRSR
+507 
-516 SAALHRAPRHR
+516 
-527 VEQHLRRT
+527 
-535 DRVFLA
+535 
-541 GDVAHDVLS
+541 
-550 LEGTRVEHVLQGNRR
+550 
-565 LDEPEVA
+565 
-572 HRGDRAELAR
+572 
-582 ETRRRCGEVDEHR
+582 
-595 PGIRRLNE
+595 
-603 PAFVEV
+603 
-609 RILKRR
+609 
-615 LRGAEGDDGGGIVD
+615 
-629 VDAALEAGVRQ
+629 
-640 AHGDLVVKILVSQK
+640 
-654 YVAH
+654 

>member
-35 QDRLKFVHVAG
+35 QDRLNFVHVAG

-120 ELMTAVALVHFAHAG
+120 ELMTVVALVHFAHVG

-152 NVIAAPEVAAI
+152 NVIAAPEAAAI

-186 GIVKA
+186 GIVKE

-222 DFSMLSVGKVVGGAA
+222 DFSLLSVGKVTRGAA
-237 LLTCGTALEHE
+237 LLTRGTALEHE
-248 GHAPCSDSPRC
+248 GHTPCSDSPRYAAELRAEHAPHAQELQAGAEGGSAC
-259 AAELRAEHAAP
+259 ETASGRGQHTPCSDSPRFAAELRAEHAARGRQVGAADDLGCGTAFEHAP
-270 TQKLQA
+270 HAQELQA
-276 SSSIDAGFGGRMPRA
+276 GAGFDAGFGGRMPRA

-299 SGTFVRAQDCLST
+299 SGTFVRAQDCLSMAYVHRT
-312 EVPPHA
+312 PMSQIESVVPMRQFFYRGREYA
-318 LERTGQLNS
+318 TRLLGS
-327 WHSHESQPEQPSLV
+327 YQPSNAAMAIEIAGALRERGWEIPDEAIARGIAETRWPARFEV
-341 RRVPESAVIVMM
+341 LDQPAGM
-353 PAVAVVILVVAV
+353 PTVVIDGGHNPQGAGVLADSLRDV
-365 IVIIVNALTI
+365 
-375 CFLSTRPIEA
+375 FPDKRP
-385 VLGAFGF
+385 
-392 LAVDQR
+392 
-398 QGRRR
+398 
-403 LERAPDHLEQLDEV
+403 
-417 HRRFRLRENKICV
+417 
-430 VGARKRR
+430 
-437 LQFGEEHLGSERA
+437 
-450 HEALLANDL
+450 
-459 EHALGGLGEPG
+459 
-470 HLDVGEA
+470 
-477 VTEGGA
+477 
-483 MGRVHKRVRLNRG
+483 
-496 NNRRRF
+496 
-502 LQRAN
+502 
-507 GAHELGRSR
+507 
-516 SAALHRAPRHR
+516 
-527 VEQHLRRT
+527 
-535 DRVFLA
+535 VFLA
-541 GDVAHDVLS
+541 GILADKDYRSMLRAVAPLASAFVCV
-550 LEGTRVEHVLQGNRR
+550 TPPNPRA
-565 LDEPEVA
+565 LDAADLAEAIRETCDELGVSATVEVA
-572 HRGDRAELAR
+572 GDFGDAVSAARKIAGSEGLICAFGSLYSIADVKAAFLRAADSSSL
-582 ETRRRCGEVDEHR
+582 
-595 PGIRRLNE
+595 
-603 PAFVEV
+603 
-609 RILKRR
+609 
-615 LRGAEGDDGGGIVD
+615 
-629 VDAALEAGVRQ
+629 Q
-640 AHGDLVVKILVSQK
+640 S
-654 YVAH
+654 

>member
-87 RNISDEDLTA
+87 RNISDEDLAA

-120 ELMTAVALVHFAHAG
+120 ELMTAVALVHFAHVG

-152 NVIAAPEVAAI
+152 NVIAAPEVVAI

-186 GIVKA
+186 GIVKE

-208 EDAVRRVGD
+208 EDAARRVGD

-222 DFSMLSVGKVVGGAA
+222 DFSLLSVGKVTRGAA
-237 LLTCGTALEHE
+237 LLTRGTALEHE
-248 GHAPCSDSPRC
+248 GHTPCSDSPRFAAELRAEHVPRAQELQAGAEGGSTCETASERGQHAPCSDSPRC
-259 AAELRAEHAAP
+259 AAELRAEPPARGRQVGAADDLGCGTAFELAPHA
-270 TQKLQA
+270 QELQA
-276 SSSIDAGFGGRMPRA
+276 GAGFDAGFGGRMPRA

-299 SGTFVRAQDCLST
+299 SGTFVRAQDCLSMAYAHQT
-312 EVPPHA
+312 LMLQVEGTLPMRQFSYRGREYA
-318 LERTGQLNS
+318 TRLLGS
-327 WHSHESQPEQPSLV
+327 YQPSNAAMAIEIAGALRERGWKIPDEAIARGIAETRWPARFEVLDQPAGMPTVVIDGGHNPQGAGVLV
-341 RRVPESAVIVMM
+341 DSLRDVFPDKRPVFLVGILADKDYRSMLR
-353 PAVAVVILVVAV
+353 AVAPLASAFVCVTPP
-365 IVIIVNALTI
+365 NPRALDAAD
-375 CFLSTRPIEA
+375 LAEA
-385 VLGAFGF
+385 IRETCGELGA
-392 LAVDQR
+392 
-398 QGRRR
+398 
-403 LERAPDHLEQLDEV
+403 RATIEV
-417 HRRFRLRENKICV
+417 AGDFDDAASA
-430 VGARKRR
+430 ARKIA
-437 LQFGEEHLGSERA
+437 GSEGLICAFGSLYSIADVKAAFLRA
-450 HEALLANDL
+450 ADSNS
-459 EHALGGLGEPG
+459 
-470 HLDVGEA
+470 
-477 VTEGGA
+477 
-483 MGRVHKRVRLNRG
+483 
-496 NNRRRF
+496 
-502 LQRAN
+502 LQ
-507 GAHELGRSR
+507 
-516 SAALHRAPRHR
+516 P
-527 VEQHLRRT
+527 
-535 DRVFLA
+535 
-541 GDVAHDVLS
+541 
-550 LEGTRVEHVLQGNRR
+550 
-565 LDEPEVA
+565 
-572 HRGDRAELAR
+572 
-582 ETRRRCGEVDEHR
+582 
-595 PGIRRLNE
+595 
-603 PAFVEV
+603 
-609 RILKRR
+609 
-615 LRGAEGDDGGGIVD
+615 
-629 VDAALEAGVRQ
+629 
-640 AHGDLVVKILVSQK
+640 
-654 YVAH
+654 

>member
-87 RNISDEDLTA
+87 RNISDEDLAA

-120 ELMTAVALVHFAHAG
+120 ELMTAVALVHFVHVG

-186 GIVKA
+186 GIVKE

-208 EDAVRRVGD
+208 EDAARRAGD

-222 DFSMLSVGKVVGGAA
+222 DFSLLSVGKVMRGAA

-248 GHAPCSDSPRC
+248 GHTPCSDSPRFAAELRAEHAPHAQELQAGAEGDSTCEIASERGQHTPCSDSPRC
-259 AAELRAEHAAP
+259 AAELRAEHAVPA
-270 TQKLQA
+270 QKLQA
-276 SSSIDAGFGGRMPRA
+276 SSSIDAGFGGHMPRA

-299 SGTFVRAQDCLST
+299 SGTVVRAQDCLSMAYA
-312 EVPPHA
+312 H
-318 LERTGQLNS
+318 RTPM
-327 WHSHESQPEQPSLV
+327 SQVEGTLPMRQFSYRGREYATRLLGSYQPSNAAMAIEIAGALCE
-341 RRVPESAVIVMM
+341 RGWEIPDE
-353 PAVAVVILVVAV
+353 AVARGIAETRWPARFEVLDQPAGMPTVVIDGGHNPQGAGVLVDSLRDVFPDKRPVFLVGILADKDYRSMLRAVAPLASAFV
-365 IVIIVNALTI
+365 CVTPPNPRALDAAD
-375 CFLSTRPIEA
+375 LAEA
-385 VLGAFGF
+385 IRETCGELGA
-392 LAVDQR
+392 
-398 QGRRR
+398 
-403 LERAPDHLEQLDEV
+403 RATIEV
-417 HRRFRLRENKICV
+417 AGDFDDAASA
-430 VGARKRR
+430 ARKIA
-437 LQFGEEHLGSERA
+437 GSEGLICAFGSLYSIADVKAAFLRA
-450 HEALLANDL
+450 ADSNS
-459 EHALGGLGEPG
+459 
-470 HLDVGEA
+470 
-477 VTEGGA
+477 
-483 MGRVHKRVRLNRG
+483 
-496 NNRRRF
+496 
-502 LQRAN
+502 LQ
-507 GAHELGRSR
+507 
-516 SAALHRAPRHR
+516 P
-527 VEQHLRRT
+527 
-535 DRVFLA
+535 
-541 GDVAHDVLS
+541 
-550 LEGTRVEHVLQGNRR
+550 
-565 LDEPEVA
+565 
-572 HRGDRAELAR
+572 
-582 ETRRRCGEVDEHR
+582 
-595 PGIRRLNE
+595 
-603 PAFVEV
+603 
-609 RILKRR
+609 
-615 LRGAEGDDGGGIVD
+615 
-629 VDAALEAGVRQ
+629 
-640 AHGDLVVKILVSQK
+640 
-654 YVAH
+654 

>member
-76 ETFHERIRVNG
+76 ETFRERIRVNG

-120 ELMTAVALVHFAHAG
+120 ELMTAVALVHFAHIG

-186 GIVKA
+186 GIVKT

-208 EDAVRRVGD
+208 EDAARRAGD

-222 DFSMLSVGKVVGGAA
+222 DFSLLSVGKVVGV
-237 LLTCGTALEHE
+237 TCGTALEHE
-248 GHAPCSDSPRC
+248 GHTPCSNSPRF
-259 AAELRAEHAAP
+259 AAELRAEHAPHA
-270 TQKLQA
+270 QELQA
-276 SSSIDAGFGGRMPRA
+276 GAGFDAGFGGRMPRA

-299 SGTFVRAQDCLST
+299 SGTFVRAQDCLSMAYA
-312 EVPPHA
+312 H
-318 LERTGQLNS
+318 RTPV
-327 WHSHESQPEQPSLV
+327 SQV
-341 RRVPESAVIVMM
+341 ESAVPMRQFSYRGCEYATRLLGSYQPSNAAMAIEIAGALRERGWEIPDEAIARGIAETRWPARFEVLDQPAGM
-353 PAVAVVILVVAV
+353 PTVVIDGGHNPQGAGVLADSLRDVFPGKRPVFLVGILADKDYRSMLRAVAPLASAFVCGTPPNPRALDAADLAEAIRETCDELGVCVAV
-365 IVIIVNALTI
+365 EVAGDFGDAVFAARKIAGSEGLI
-375 CFLSTRPIEA
+375 C
-385 VLGAFGF
+385 AFGSLYSIADVKAAF
-392 LAVDQR
+392 L
-398 QGRRR
+398 
-403 LERAPDHLEQLDEV
+403 RAADS
-417 HRRFRLRENKICV
+417 NS
-430 VGARKRR
+430 
-437 LQFGEEHLGSERA
+437 LQS
-450 HEALLANDL
+450 
-459 EHALGGLGEPG
+459 
-470 HLDVGEA
+470 
-477 VTEGGA
+477 
-483 MGRVHKRVRLNRG
+483 
-496 NNRRRF
+496 
-502 LQRAN
+502 
-507 GAHELGRSR
+507 
-516 SAALHRAPRHR
+516 
-527 VEQHLRRT
+527 
-535 DRVFLA
+535 
-541 GDVAHDVLS
+541 
-550 LEGTRVEHVLQGNRR
+550 
-565 LDEPEVA
+565 
-572 HRGDRAELAR
+572 
-582 ETRRRCGEVDEHR
+582 
-595 PGIRRLNE
+595 
-603 PAFVEV
+603 
-609 RILKRR
+609 
-615 LRGAEGDDGGGIVD
+615 
-629 VDAALEAGVRQ
+629 
-640 AHGDLVVKILVSQK
+640 
-654 YVAH
+654 

>member
-87 RNISDEDLTA
+87 RNISDDDLTA

-120 ELMTAVALVHFAHAG
+120 ELMTAVALVHFAHVG

-186 GIVKA
+186 GIVKE

-208 EDAVRRVGD
+208 EDAARRAGD

-222 DFSMLSVGKVVGGAA
+222 DFSLLSVGKVTRGAA
-237 LLTCGTALEHE
+237 LLTRGTALEHE
-248 GHAPCSDSPRC
+248 GHTPCSDSPRF
-259 AAELRAEHAAP
+259 AAELRAEHAVPA
-270 TQKLQA
+270 QKLQV
-276 SSSIDAGFGGRMPRA
+276 SSSIDS
-291 VPHEPNVP
+291 H
-299 SGTFVRAQDCLST
+299 
-312 EVPPHA
+312 
-318 LERTGQLNS
+318 RTPM
-327 WHSHESQPEQPSLV
+327 SQV
-341 RRVPESAVIVMM
+341 ESAVPMRQFSYRGREYTTRLLGSYQPSNAAMAIEIAGALRERGWEIPDEAIARGIAETRWPARFEVLDQPAGM
-353 PAVAVVILVVAV
+353 PTVVIDGGHNPQGAGVLVDSLRDVFPDKRPVFLVGILADKDYRSMLRAVAPLASAFVCVTPP
-365 IVIIVNALTI
+365 NPRALDAAD
-375 CFLSTRPIEA
+375 LAEA
-385 VLGAFGF
+385 IRETCGELGA
-392 LAVDQR
+392 
-398 QGRRR
+398 
-403 LERAPDHLEQLDEV
+403 RATIEV
-417 HRRFRLRENKICV
+417 AGDFDDAASA
-430 VGARKRR
+430 ARKIA
-437 LQFGEEHLGSERA
+437 GSEGLICAFGSLYSIADVKAAFLRA
-450 HEALLANDL
+450 ADS
-459 EHALGGLGEPG
+459 
-470 HLDVGEA
+470 DS
-477 VTEGGA
+477 
-483 MGRVHKRVRLNRG
+483 
-496 NNRRRF
+496 
-502 LQRAN
+502 LQ
-507 GAHELGRSR
+507 
-516 SAALHRAPRHR
+516 P
-527 VEQHLRRT
+527 
-535 DRVFLA
+535 
-541 GDVAHDVLS
+541 
-550 LEGTRVEHVLQGNRR
+550 
-565 LDEPEVA
+565 
-572 HRGDRAELAR
+572 
-582 ETRRRCGEVDEHR
+582 
-595 PGIRRLNE
+595 
-603 PAFVEV
+603 
-609 RILKRR
+609 
-615 LRGAEGDDGGGIVD
+615 
-629 VDAALEAGVRQ
+629 
-640 AHGDLVVKILVSQK
+640 
-654 YVAH
+654 

>member
-24 IRELLD
+24 ICELLD

-120 ELMTAVALVHFAHAG
+120 ELMTAVALVHFAHVG

-186 GIVKA
+186 GIVKK

-208 EDAVRRVGD
+208 EDAARRVGD

-222 DFSMLSVGKVVGGAA
+222 DFSLLSVGKVTRGAA
-237 LLTCGTALEHE
+237 LLTRGTALEHE
-248 GHAPCSDSPRC
+248 GHTPCSDSPRF
-259 AAELRAEHAAP
+259 AAELRAEHVPHA
-270 TQKLQA
+270 QELQA
-276 SSSIDAGFGGRMPRA
+276 GAEGGSTCEAGDPAREAPCSNSPRFAAELRAEPPARGRQVGAADDLGCGTAFEHAPHAQELQAGAGFDAGFGGRMPRA

-299 SGTFVRAQDCLST
+299 SGTFVRAQDCLSMAYAHRT
-312 EVPPHA
+312 PMSQVESGVPMRQFSYRGREYA
-318 LERTGQLNS
+318 TRLLGS
-327 WHSHESQPEQPSLV
+327 YQPSNAAMAIEIAGALRERGWEIPDEAIVRGIAETRWPARFEVLDQPAGMPTVVIDGGHNPQGAGVLADSLWDVFPDKRPVFLV
-341 RRVPESAVIVMM
+341 GILADKDYRSMLR
-353 PAVAVVILVVAV
+353 AVAPLASAFVCVTPP
-365 IVIIVNALTI
+365 NPRALDAAD
-375 CFLSTRPIEA
+375 LAEA
-385 VLGAFGF
+385 IRETCGELGARATIEVAGDFDD
-392 LAVDQR
+392 AVS
-398 QGRRR
+398 
-403 LERAPDHLEQLDEV
+403 A
-417 HRRFRLRENKICV
+417 
-430 VGARKRR
+430 ARKIA
-437 LQFGEEHLGSERA
+437 GSEGLICAFGSLYSIADVKAAFLRA
-450 HEALLANDL
+450 ADS
-459 EHALGGLGEPG
+459 
-470 HLDVGEA
+470 DS
-477 VTEGGA
+477 
-483 MGRVHKRVRLNRG
+483 
-496 NNRRRF
+496 
-502 LQRAN
+502 LQ
-507 GAHELGRSR
+507 
-516 SAALHRAPRHR
+516 P
-527 VEQHLRRT
+527 
-535 DRVFLA
+535 
-541 GDVAHDVLS
+541 
-550 LEGTRVEHVLQGNRR
+550 
-565 LDEPEVA
+565 
-572 HRGDRAELAR
+572 
-582 ETRRRCGEVDEHR
+582 
-595 PGIRRLNE
+595 
-603 PAFVEV
+603 
-609 RILKRR
+609 
-615 LRGAEGDDGGGIVD
+615 
-629 VDAALEAGVRQ
+629 
-640 AHGDLVVKILVSQK
+640 
-654 YVAH
+654 